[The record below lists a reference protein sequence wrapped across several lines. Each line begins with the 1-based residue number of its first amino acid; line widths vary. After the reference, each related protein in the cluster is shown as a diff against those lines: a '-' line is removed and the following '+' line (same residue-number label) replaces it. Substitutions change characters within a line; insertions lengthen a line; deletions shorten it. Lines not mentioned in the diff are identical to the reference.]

1 MSLLLTTAS
10 VPDEHKI
17 AYWSAAVDRTLG
29 PLLVTRWE
37 PAPLTGR
44 IRSDRLGHLRV
55 STVESDPQRMRRT
68 LELIKGSSEECVGLA
83 VQARGTASLV
93 QDGRSTVVREA
104 EMVVYDTARPY
115 TFDYPDPFRIHV
127 IHLPRR
133 ALGVPNSEL
142 RQVTGTAISPA
153 KGVAALLGPFLTT
166 LADSSHSHAPEVGDR
181 LAGNVMD
188 LLATLVF
195 ELARPVVARD
205 TTRGCLVRRVRQYIN
220 RNLGDPA
227 LAPEMIAEAHQIS
240 VRYLH
245 RLFEGE
251 GVTVSRLIQR
261 RRLEE
266 CGREL
271 ARRGH
276 TSQTVSA
283 VAERW
288 GFTNPAHFSRA
299 FRTAYG
305 MSPREWRN
313 SRTQLGNSVTP

>member
-29 PLLVTRWE
+29 PLVVTRWE
-37 PAPLTGR
+37 PAPFAGR

-55 STVESDPQRMRRT
+55 VTVESEPQRMRRT
-68 LELIKGSSEECVGLA
+68 PELIKRSSEGCVGLA

-93 QDGRSTVVREA
+93 QEGRSTVVRET
-104 EMVVYDTARPY
+104 ELVIYDTARPY
-115 TFDYPDPFRIHV
+115 SFDYPDPFRVHV
-127 IHLPRR
+127 IHMPRR
-133 ALGVPNSEL
+133 ALGVPDSEL
-142 RQVTGTAISPA
+142 RQVTGTSISPA
-153 KGVAALLGPFLTT
+153 QGVAALLGPFLTT
-166 LADSSHSHAPEVGDR
+166 LATSAHPHDPGVGDR
-181 LAGNVMD
+181 LAGNLMD

-195 ELARPVVARD
+195 ELARPVVDRD
-205 TTRGCLVRRVRQYIN
+205 TTRGCLIRRVRHYIN
-220 RNLGDPA
+220 RNLRDPA

-251 GVTVSRLIQR
+251 GITVSRFIQR

-299 FRTAYG
+299 FRSAYG
-305 MSPREWRN
+305 MSPRAWRN
-313 SRTQLGNSVTP
+313 SRTQQGDSTPS